1 MSTAYILL
9 DKLVFKFEGKTA
21 ITSNPGNSLLS
32 VSVQSVTQCYLPP
45 DWPPSTLYPG
55 GRAEQPCMHTEGG
68 QVRLRH

>member
-32 VSVQSVTQCYLPP
+32 L
-45 DWPPSTLYPG
+45 LI
-55 GRAEQPCMHTEGG
+55 GRVAWRAGTNM
-68 QVRLRH
+68 RLDLVM

>member
-32 VSVQSVTQCYLPP
+32 VSVQAVLLARLA
-45 DWPPSTLYPG
+45 STLYPG
-55 GRAEQPCMHTEGG
+55 RAALYMHTEGG